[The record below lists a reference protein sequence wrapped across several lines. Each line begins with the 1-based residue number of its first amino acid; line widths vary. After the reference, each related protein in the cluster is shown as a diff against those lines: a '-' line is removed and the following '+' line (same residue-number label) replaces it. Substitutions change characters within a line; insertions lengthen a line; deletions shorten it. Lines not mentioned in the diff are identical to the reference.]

1 MIRTRKQ
8 IHVNGFIPAVA
19 LILLLLFPGGS
30 FAASPTLP
38 VGLSG
43 QIVTNLRF
51 PIHKHSN
58 GLVKD
63 TLFAERAS
71 IDTNGVIHAEGKI
84 SLTSYDSKGN
94 KIAEAT
100 AGEAICDPKTEM
112 VFCEGPVVFASESR
126 GITLEGEDLTI
137 NSSVSVARLGKKVVL
152 TIQRGG
158 SIVEPLEEDQ
168 ASENK

>member
-1 MIRTRKQ
+1 MIRTRKK
-8 IHVNGFIPAVA
+8 IHTESLFLAIAMFLLSSGEA
-19 LILLLLFPGGS
+19 LAQSQTF
-30 FAASPTLP
+30 P

-51 PIHKHSN
+51 PIHKQSN

-84 SLTSYDSKGN
+84 TLTSYDSKGN
-94 KIAEAT
+94 KIAEAV
-100 AGEAICDPKTEM
+100 AGDARCDPKTEM
-112 VFCEGPVVFASESR
+112 VFCEGPVVFAAESR

-152 TIQRGG
+152 RIRRGG
-158 SIVEPLEEDQ
+158 SIVEPLEEES
-168 ASENK
+168 ALETK